1 MTSSS
6 TNNSQASM
14 RATMRAGNTS
24 SEQSATP
31 VPTPVTSN
39 NSRASETIT
48 VSASSASFTTS
59 AVPHDSPT
67 PANSEGG
74 SLHALR
80 DLAQWSSDP
89 NSFWDQPAPL
99 RLTQPIYRERF
110 RVFLAQALKEGAEL
124 YNQIM
129 LTQPADIQAIRSF
142 RMQTRRVMPQFQ
154 MQIYRYR
161 FTCVMAYQFWMH
173 ATRDIPTTRLYKL
186 TSSHI
191 REFQCLAGLSPDN
204 ERACFNVLFGGGR
217 RHEFCQK
224 LQPDQEDVDYGP
236 LFESDIPDAMYGLF
250 FFLLLIITQAG
261 DCAKATFV
269 IDGISKQTKPE
280 PIAENM

>member
-1 MTSSS
+1 MSNT
-6 TNNSQASM
+6 TDNSQALG
-14 RATMRAGNTS
+14 RVTIKAGNAS

-31 VPTPVTSN
+31 VPTLVTSN
-39 NSRASETIT
+39 NSRASETVT
-48 VSASSASFTTS
+48 VSASSASFATS

-74 SLHALR
+74 SLYALR

-89 NSFWDQPAPL
+89 NSFWDQSAALL
-99 RLTQPIYRERF
+99 RLTQPIYKERF
-110 RVFLAQALKEGAEL
+110 RVFLVQALKEGAEL

-142 RMQTRRVMPQFQ
+142 RMHTRRVMPQFQ
-154 MQIYRYR
+154 MQAYRHR
-161 FTCVMAYQFWMH
+161 FTCVLANQFWMH

-186 TSSHI
+186 TSSNT
-191 REFQCLAGLSPDN
+191 RELLCLAGLSPDN
-204 ERACFNVLFGGGR
+204 ECACFNVLFGGGR
-217 RHEFCQK
+217 RHELCQK